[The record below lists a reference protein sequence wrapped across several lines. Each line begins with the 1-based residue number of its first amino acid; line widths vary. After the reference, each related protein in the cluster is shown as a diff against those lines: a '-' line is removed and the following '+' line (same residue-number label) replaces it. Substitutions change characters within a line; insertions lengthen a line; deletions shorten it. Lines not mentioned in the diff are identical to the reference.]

1 MKGDFMNLTSINLE
15 QIDIQMLWNTVII
28 DWGTNL
34 IFALLIFLVGKMI
47 VKGITK
53 LTTKLLERANVDAM
67 LINFITAIVSAIL
80 LLFVVIAALSQLGID
95 TTSLVALVGA
105 AGIAIGLALK
115 DSLQNFASGVML
127 IVFKPF
133 QVGHFVE
140 AAGVMGTIE
149 SIGIFSTQMK
159 TGDNKTLIIPNGN
172 LYKGIIINYSAKP
185 TRRVDM
191 VFSIGYDDDIAL
203 AKSILMQLLEADER
217 VLKDPEPV
225 VNIAQLGASSIDFNV
240 RPWVQSSNFWPVK
253 WDMNEKVK
261 QAFDAANIGIPY
273 PQMDVHLHTES
284 NSTLSS
290 K

>member
-1 MKGDFMNLTSINLE
+1 MDISNLNFE
-15 QIDIQMLWNTVII
+15 QIDPQLIWDTII
-28 DWGTNL
+28 IGWGTNL
-34 IFALLIFLVGKMI
+34 VFALLIFLVGKMV
-47 VKGITK
+47 VKGIVK
-53 LTTKLLERANVDAM
+53 IATKLLEKAKMEAM
-67 LINFITAIVSAIL
+67 LINFITAIVNALL

-149 SIGIFSTQMK
+149 SIGIFSTQMR
-159 TGDNKTLIIPNGN
+159 TGDNKTIIIPNGN
-172 LYKGIIINYSAKP
+172 LYKDTIINYSAKP

-191 VFSIGYDDDIAL
+191 VFGIGYDDDIAL

-217 VLKDPEPV
+217 VLKDPEPL

-240 RPWVQSSNFWPVK
+240 RPWVKSSDYWPVL

-273 PQMDVHLHTES
+273 PQMDVHLHT
-284 NSTLSS
+284 NNPTITS

>member
-1 MKGDFMNLTSINLE
+1 MDLSNFNLE
-15 QIDIQMLWNTVII
+15 QIDPRLIWDTVILG
-28 DWGTNL
+28 WGTHL
-34 IFALLIFLVGKMI
+34 IFAILIFIIGKLV
-47 VKGITK
+47 VKGVVKIVS
-53 LTTKLLERANVDAM
+53 KLLEKAKIEAM
-67 LINFITAIVSAIL
+67 LINFITSILHALL

-149 SIGIFSTQMK
+149 SIGIFSTQIK
-159 TGDNKTLIIPNGN
+159 TGDNKTIIIPNGN
-172 LYKGIIINYSAKP
+172 LYKDTIINYSAKP

-191 VFSIGYDDDIAL
+191 VFGIGYDDDIAL
-203 AKSILMQLLEADER
+203 AKSILVELLEADDR
-217 VLKDPEPV
+217 VLTDPAPI
-225 VNIAQLGASSIDFNV
+225 VNVAQLGASSIDFNV
-240 RPWVQSSNFWPVK
+240 RPWVKSSDYWPVL

-261 QAFDAANIGIPY
+261 QAFDAAGIGIPY
-273 PQMDVHLHTES
+273 PQMDVHLHTDAP
-284 NSTLSS
+284 TTTS